1 MAVIAITP
9 RTEAPVNLVRTTL
22 TASDTLAYVKGA
34 AQVVEF
40 TNTTASP
47 VVVAIKGAG
56 ASAAFP
62 IPGTAGTTV
71 DLTGGK
77 SITVPGVIGATTAIN
92 LDALPS
98 YMLGAVTVTN
108 GTGLTAT
115 VLSN

>member
-1 MAVIAITP
+1 MAVITINT
-9 RTEAPVNLVRTTL
+9 RTSAPVTLTVSTL
-22 TASDTLAYVKGA
+22 TASDTLAYVPNA
-34 AQVVEF
+34 SQVIEF
-40 TNTTASP
+40 RNTTASP

-56 ASAAFP
+56 ASAAYP

-77 SITVPGVIGATTAIN
+77 SITVPGVIGATVAMA

-98 YMLGAVTVTN
+98 YLIGAVTVTN

>member
-1 MAVIAITP
+1 MAVIAITK
-9 RTEAPVNLVRTTL
+9 RTEAPVNLTRTTL
-22 TASDTLAYVKGA
+22 TASDTLAYAAGA
-34 AQVVEF
+34 SQVIEF

-47 VVVAIKGAG
+47 VVVAIRGSG
-56 ASAAFP
+56 ASAVFP

-77 SITVPGVIGATTAIN
+77 SITVPGVVGATTAIN

-98 YMLGAVTVTN
+98 YMVGNITVTN
-108 GTGLTAT
+108 GTGCTAT